1 MGESDEIMNPTKLLK
16 MQMAWKQF
24 NETHPKVLPFLKAVE
39 TAGIREGTV
48 IEISVETPEGQKFES
63 NIKVQPSDMEL
74 LRRMKEER

>member
-1 MGESDEIMNPTKLLK
+1 MNPTKLLK

-24 NETHPKVLPFLKAVE
+24 NETHPRVLPFLKAVE
-39 TAGIREGTV
+39 AAGIREGTV

-74 LRRMKEER
+74 LRSMKEDR